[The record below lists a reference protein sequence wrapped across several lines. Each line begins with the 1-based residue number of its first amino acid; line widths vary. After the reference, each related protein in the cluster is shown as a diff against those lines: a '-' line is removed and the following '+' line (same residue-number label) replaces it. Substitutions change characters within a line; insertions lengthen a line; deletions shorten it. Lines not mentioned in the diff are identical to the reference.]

1 MSAFLDT
8 NVLVYW
14 IDDHPFS
21 KRAEALITRDNV
33 ISVQV
38 LNEFSN
44 VLRNK
49 RGMDWP
55 DISKISLTLQNLCKT
70 CDLTLPTH
78 RLALYLAERY
88 QFKIYDANI
97 IAAASQM
104 RCDVVYSEDMQ
115 HGLNIQVPAQF
126 GGGSLSIKNPFL

>member
-8 NVLVYW
+8 NILIYW

-21 KRAEALITRDNV
+21 QRAEALITRDNV

-49 RGMDWP
+49 RGMAWP
-55 DISKISLTLQNLCKT
+55 DISNISQTLQNLCKV
-70 CDLTLPTH
+70 CDLTLQTR
-78 RLALYLAERY
+78 RLALYLAERH

-97 IAAASQM
+97 VAVAAQM
-104 RCDVVYSEDMQ
+104 RCEVLYSEDMQ
-115 HGLNIQVPAQF
+115 HGLNIQIPAQF
-126 GGGSLSIKNPFL
+126 GGGSPSIKNPFL

>member
-21 KRAEALITRDNV
+21 KQAEALITRENV

-49 RGMDWP
+49 RGMGWP
-55 DISKISLTLQNLCKT
+55 DISKISQTLQSLCKT
-70 CDLTLPTH
+70 CDLTLQTH

-97 IAAASQM
+97 IATAAQM
-104 RCDVVYSEDMQ
+104 RCDVVYSQDMQ
-115 HGLNIQVPAQF
+115 HGMSIQMPAQF

>member
-49 RGMDWP
+49 RGMAWP
-55 DISKISLTLQNLCKT
+55 DISNISQTLQNLCKV
-70 CDLTLPTH
+70 CDLTLQTH
-78 RLALYLAERY
+78 RLALYLADRY
-88 QFKIYDANI
+88 QFKIYDASI
-97 IAAASQM
+97 ISAAAQM

-115 HGLNIQVPAQF
+115 HGMGIQMPAQF

>member
-21 KRAEALITRDNV
+21 KRAEALITRENV

-38 LNEFSN
+38 LNEFSS
-44 VLRNK
+44 VLRSK
-49 RGMDWP
+49 RGMGWP
-55 DISKISLTLQNLCKT
+55 DILKISQTLQNLCKT
-70 CDLTLPTH
+70 CDLTLQTH

-97 IAAASQM
+97 IAAAAQM

-115 HGLNIQVPAQF
+115 HGMSIQMPEKF

>member
-8 NVLVYW
+8 NILIYW

-21 KRAEALITRDNV
+21 QRAEALITRDNV

-49 RGMDWP
+49 RDMAWS
-55 DISKISLTLQNLCKT
+55 DISNISQTLQNLCKV
-70 CDLTLPTH
+70 CDLTLQTH

-97 IAAASQM
+97 VAAAAQM
-104 RCDVVYSEDMQ
+104 RCEVLYSEDMQ
-115 HGLNIQVPAQF
+115 HGLNVQIPAQF

>member
-14 IDDHPFS
+14 IGDHPFS
-21 KRAEALITRDNV
+21 KRAEALITRENV

-44 VLRNK
+44 VLRSK
-49 RGMDWP
+49 RGMGWP
-55 DISKISLTLQNLCKT
+55 DISKISQTLQNLCKT
-70 CDLTLPTH
+70 CDLTLQTH

-97 IAAASQM
+97 IAAAAQM

-115 HGLNIQVPAQF
+115 HGMSIQMPEQF
-126 GGGSLSIKNPFL
+126 GGGFLSMKNPFL

>member
-8 NVLVYW
+8 NVLVCW

-21 KRAEALITRDNV
+21 KHAEALITRENV

-49 RGMDWP
+49 RGMGWS
-55 DISKISLTLQNLCKT
+55 DISKISQTLQNLCKT
-70 CDLTLPTH
+70 CDLTLQTH

-97 IAAASQM
+97 IAAAAQM
-104 RCDVVYSEDMQ
+104 RCDVVYSQDMQ
-115 HGLNIQVPAQF
+115 HGMSIQMPAQF
-126 GGGSLSIKNPFL
+126 GSGSLSIKNPFI